1 MFMLPAL
8 LHAGPAIP
16 IALVASSAILYV
28 VLYLAHG
35 VSMRTSAALAGTLA
49 GVAVTAL
56 LAQLAVSTTRLSGID
71 ESAGFLAPMVPQ
83 VDFQGL
89 LTCAIIIAGLGV
101 LNDVTITQSSSVWEL
116 RAVAPELS
124 RRQLFGRA
132 MRIGRDHIASTIYT
146 IVFAYVGASLS
157 VVLLLYVYNQPML
170 NLLSLEDIATEI
182 VRTLCS
188 GIGLVLAV
196 PFTTAIAVALV
207 PPRTAAAEGDP
218 VPAELPEDDAAKVEW
233 LRTLRTV
240 ESPLFPSAH
249 ARAAGE
255 RA

>member
-1 MFMLPAL
+1 MTQYSLCWWL
-8 LHAGPAIP
+8 L
-16 IALVASSAILYV
+16 SV
-28 VLYLAHG
+28 V
-35 VSMRTSAALAGTLA
+35 S
-49 GVAVTAL
+49 
-56 LAQLAVSTTRLSGID
+56 
-71 ESAGFLAPMVPQ
+71 
-83 VDFQGL
+83 
-89 LTCAIIIAGLGV
+89 
-101 LNDVTITQSSSVWEL
+101 EL
-116 RAVAPELS
+116 FW
-124 RRQLFGRA
+124 RQLFFRVFFFFNDTA
-132 MRIGRDHIASTIYT
+132 TTEIYT

-207 PPRTAAAEGDP
+207 PPRAASAEGEP
-218 VPAELPEDDAAKVEW
+218 ASAELPEDDAAKVEW

-240 ESPLFPSAH
+240 ESPLFPVAD
-249 ARAAGE
+249 ARTTGE